1 MTKDVTLQD
10 FFKEA
15 VLSNDR
21 DKDKVIFKTE
31 DVKWMEMAERLSRYE
46 SLTDEA
52 MKKSSEELSYFFK
65 SPIYYTGGK
74 AKFFK
79 KFSHLFN
86 VEMKRYIEPFFGG
99 GGVFF
104 GLNPKVAVLGDINR
118 DLMFFYKE
126 LKRDPKSLIEDM
138 VGFQNTKKDY
148 YTVRR
153 MDRNLLFDN
162 LTPSYKAARFYYLNQ
177 MSYNG
182 LYRVNKNGEFNA
194 PYGYRKW
201 EFEPKVANLI
211 SVSKKLN
218 EDGIT
223 LFLGDFRD
231 CLKDIKKGD
240 FIYLDP
246 PIMKS
251 VRYHR
256 TDFTLADMEE
266 LKEICDRA
274 TNKGARFLMTYKLN
288 LRVIE
293 LFKDYE
299 ITTFKNLRKVNSD
312 ITNRKNIEDIII
324 KNY

>member
-1 MTKDVTLQD
+1 MTKDLTLQD

-15 VLSNDR
+15 VLSNNR
-21 DKDKVIFKTE
+21 DKDEAIFKTE

-46 SLTDEA
+46 SLADEA
-52 MKKSSEELSYFFK
+52 MNKSSEELSYFFR

-79 KFSHLFN
+79 GFSYLFN
-86 VEMKRYIEPFFGG
+86 VGMKRYIEPFFGG

-104 GLNPKVAVLGDINR
+104 GLNPERAILGDINK

-126 LKRDPKSLIEDM
+126 LREDPKSLVEGM
-138 VGFQNTKKDY
+138 AGFENTKKDY
-148 YTVRR
+148 YTVRA
-153 MDRNLLFDN
+153 MDRDIKFGN
-162 LTPSYKAARFYYLNQ
+162 LTTSYKAARFYYLNQ

-201 EFEPKVANLI
+201 KFEPKIANLV

-231 CLKDIKKGD
+231 CLKGIKKGD

-256 TDFTLADMEE
+256 TDFTLADMED

-274 TNKGARFLMTYKLN
+274 TKRGARFLMTYKYDDK
-288 LRVIE
+288 VIE

-299 ITTFKNLRKVNSD
+299 ITTFSNLRKVNSD
-312 ITNRKNIEDIII
+312 ITNRKNIADIII